1 MGIQAT
7 EIAKDIRSDPIQDWT
22 LVVKSPLSI
31 TNFLLMTAEFSVF
44 EMQASGHYIAC
55 SRGIFGPGK
64 TVRVYDADIRNP
76 LYFSLFPQRGWLP
89 IHEAVLISHPSRA
102 PSKTMRLR
110 SSISGRIVQIIIE
123 QNHEKEQSLL
133 EEIIRVYTPYWFAI
147 ARCPPLTL
155 RLSDITGRRQAWK
168 SSLPFHSKKKE

>member
-1 MGIQAT
+1 M
-7 EIAKDIRSDPIQDWT
+7 DIILHAPEEYLAR
-22 LVVKSPLSI
+22 
-31 TNFLLMTAEFSVF
+31 E
-44 EMQASGHYIAC
+44 
-55 SRGIFGPGK
+55 K

-110 SSISGRIVQIIIE
+110 SSISRRIVQIIIE

-133 EEIIRVYTPYWFAI
+133 EEIIRVYAPYWFAI

-155 RLSDITGRRQAWK
+155 RLLDITGRRQ
-168 SSLPFHSKKKE
+168 SMEEFSPISLKKKNNEAIFEETIEEEKVGISMKLCKSCTGSFSMN

>member
-1 MGIQAT
+1 MAR
-7 EIAKDIRSDPIQDWT
+7 E
-22 LVVKSPLSI
+22 
-31 TNFLLMTAEFSVF
+31 
-44 EMQASGHYIAC
+44 
-55 SRGIFGPGK
+55 K

-110 SSISGRIVQIIIE
+110 SSISRRIVQIIIE

-133 EEIIRVYTPYWFAI
+133 EEIIRVYTPYLFAI

-155 RLSDITGRRQAWK
+155 RLLDITGRRQ
-168 SSLPFHSKKKE
+168 SMEEFSPISLKKKNNEAIFEETIEEEKVGISMKLCKSCTGSFSMN

>member
-1 MGIQAT
+1 MA
-7 EIAKDIRSDPIQDWT
+7 
-22 LVVKSPLSI
+22 
-31 TNFLLMTAEFSVF
+31 AEFSVF
-44 EMQASGHYIAC
+44 EMQASGHYIAG
-55 SRGIFGPGK
+55 SRGIFGPEKK

-110 SSISGRIVQIIIE
+110 SSISRRIVQIIIE

-133 EEIIRVYTPYWFAI
+133 EEIIRVYTPYLFAI

-155 RLSDITGRRQAWK
+155 RLLDITGRRQSMEEFSPILLKKNNEAIFEEIIEEEKVGISMKLCK
-168 SSLPFHSKKKE
+168 S